1 MNISGIVMA
10 SGLSKRMNQN
20 KLSMKIKDKK
30 IYEYILETLKRCSC
44 LNEVIVVAKDSEI
57 LEKANSLNFKT
68 VNNQHS
74 YLGQSNSIRLGL
86 ETSENADGYMFF
98 VADQPFIKE
107 ETINKL
113 CSIFNENSNKIIIP
127 CYNDKHGNPV
137 IFSKNFKE
145 ELINIQGDKGGR
157 VVINNNLQDVINVQF
172 QDEKEFID
180 IDTIEDYNNIIKKV
194 KS

>member
-20 KLSMKIKDKK
+20 KLHMKIKDKK
-30 IYEYILETLKRCSC
+30 IYEYILETLKMCSC

-57 LEKANSLNFKT
+57 LEKANSLNFKL
-68 VNNQHS
+68 VHNQHS
-74 YLGQSNSIRLGL
+74 YLGQSNSIKLGL
-86 ETSENADGYMFF
+86 EISKNADGYMFF

-113 CSIFNENSNKIIIP
+113 CSIFNDNLNKIIIP
-127 CYNDKHGNPV
+127 CYNGKHGNPV

-145 ELINIQGDKGGR
+145 ELMNIEGDKGGR
-157 VVINNNLQDVINVQF
+157 VVINNNLQDVIKVQF
-172 QDEKEFID
+172 EDEKEFVD
-180 IDTIEDYNNIIKKV
+180 IDTIEDYNSIIKKV
-194 KS
+194 MS